1 MQNINFL
8 DILANK
14 MIEKYQ
20 YNFSN
25 VLIILPNKRAI
36 IFLLEALKRNSNQPF
51 FAPKIINIQTF
62 FQDVS
67 QLDTIDNI
75 NLLFELYNAYC
86 EIQDSKNSQTF
97 IEFSNWGK
105 TALSDFN
112 EIDNYLIDAVSILN
126 YLKDIERLKK
136 WELNS
141 DNSLKPLEFLK
152 FWELLPQYYHK
163 LKSNLLQKKLGY
175 NGLINRIAS
184 EKIES
189 YVKDN
194 NNLEF
199 IFAGFNALNKCEE
212 LVFKF
217 LLKENKAQVYWDTD
231 ETILND
237 PYHHAGLHLRKIK
250 NNWSYYKTHPFQFI
264 FDNFKQKKN
273 INIISTSQNIGQA
286 KIAGQLLENLVYN
299 NVDVSK
305 TAVILGNEELLLPL
319 LNELP
324 NSLNSLNITMGYSV
338 VYTTFHHLILN
349 IFKLHLNSIKRNE
362 SNPVFYYKEV
372 LTILND
378 PNVFSLVNDN
388 AFEKQINQNNY
399 TFFGF
404 KTLVS
409 LSKENDFLDLI
420 FMSNIE
426 KNAFNFISM
435 LIQLVEK
442 IKFNIDSKE
451 DNIDVVALSFL
462 YELYQSLLKLKN
474 YILQNNS
481 IDSLE
486 ELYMFYKEII
496 SFSEVSF
503 EGKPL
508 SGLQIMGMLESR
520 LIDFENLIITNVNE
534 GYIPAGKSNNS
545 FIPLDIKSEMGLPT
559 YKEKDALISYH
570 FYRLISRAKNIYF
583 IYNEDST
590 GLNSGEK
597 SRFLS
602 QIEINPIK
610 NHQISKQQYY
620 PEIPFEPRNN
630 FYIEKDAYILE
641 TLKNLAISGFS
652 PSLFNCYI
660 RNKEQFYTQYVLQ
673 ISQFEEVEENIAAN
687 TFGTIVHHILENLY
701 TPLLGKSLN
710 QSNIN
715 DLFLQIDFETKKVF
729 AEVYKKGEITKGKNL
744 ISLEVAKQYITKYL
758 EIEKNQLATDSLT
771 VLALEKK
778 YECIITDE
786 RLPFP
791 VKLKGKIDR
800 IELRN
805 SKIRII
811 DFKTGKVESSN
822 LKINSW
828 EDLTTKIT
836 NDKKIQLMCYLLMTQ
851 NVEEFKNYEVE
862 TGIISFKTLNNWF
875 IPLVNN
881 VDKKNSSFFS
891 PEDQEIFKQELITL
905 ILEIL
910 NKDIAFEGE

>member
-1 MQNINFL
+1 
-8 DILANK
+8 

-451 DNIDVVALSFL
+451 DN
-462 YELYQSLLKLKN
+462 
-474 YILQNNS
+474 
-481 IDSLE
+481 
-486 ELYMFYKEII
+486 
-496 SFSEVSF
+496 
-503 EGKPL
+503 
-508 SGLQIMGMLESR
+508 
-520 LIDFENLIITNVNE
+520 
-534 GYIPAGKSNNS
+534 
-545 FIPLDIKSEMGLPT
+545 
-559 YKEKDALISYH
+559 
-570 FYRLISRAKNIYF
+570 
-583 IYNEDST
+583 
-590 GLNSGEK
+590 
-597 SRFLS
+597 
-602 QIEINPIK
+602 
-610 NHQISKQQYY
+610 
-620 PEIPFEPRNN
+620 
-630 FYIEKDAYILE
+630 
-641 TLKNLAISGFS
+641 
-652 PSLFNCYI
+652 
-660 RNKEQFYTQYVLQ
+660 
-673 ISQFEEVEENIAAN
+673 
-687 TFGTIVHHILENLY
+687 
-701 TPLLGKSLN
+701 
-710 QSNIN
+710 
-715 DLFLQIDFETKKVF
+715 
-729 AEVYKKGEITKGKNL
+729 
-744 ISLEVAKQYITKYL
+744 
-758 EIEKNQLATDSLT
+758 
-771 VLALEKK
+771 
-778 YECIITDE
+778 
-786 RLPFP
+786 
-791 VKLKGKIDR
+791 
-800 IELRN
+800 
-805 SKIRII
+805 
-811 DFKTGKVESSN
+811 
-822 LKINSW
+822 
-828 EDLTTKIT
+828 
-836 NDKKIQLMCYLLMTQ
+836 
-851 NVEEFKNYEVE
+851 
-862 TGIISFKTLNNWF
+862 
-875 IPLVNN
+875 
-881 VDKKNSSFFS
+881 
-891 PEDQEIFKQELITL
+891 
-905 ILEIL
+905 
-910 NKDIAFEGE
+910 